1 MERRL
6 AAILA
11 ADVKGC
17 SRLKERNEEAST
29 VNLRMYRAVVEESI
43 SAHKGRIFSSAGDGV
58 VARRGQVDGVCIYFK
73 AIFDED
79 ISFSTG
85 PDSVKTH
92 WPMLLY
98 RTPVRIYRAG
108 ETFEMQVEV
117 PDLSEHVGWAWQI
130 DS

>member
-1 MERRL
+1 
-6 AAILA
+6 
-11 ADVKGC
+11 
-17 SRLKERNEEAST
+17 
-29 VNLRMYRAVVEESI
+29 MYRAVVEEFI

-58 VARRGQVDGVCIYFK
+58 VAESDIRRGQVDGVCIYFK

-117 PDLSEHVGWAWQI
+117 PDLSEHLGWAWQI